1 MLWSIFAYWLPCRS
15 SLLLFSSFYLY
26 PLAHWLSLPFIFLY
40 LSFYHFLLNLLFTV
54 FFFFALE
61 LKIYLNRWGH
71 REMSTLII
79 WLLKAEDA
87 LSIVAL
93 CFVISGENWEIN
105 LPWLDELM
113 LATLEQDCATTNKT
127 SGSLK
132 QTNLRVKVLF
142 SDLR

>member
-1 MLWSIFAYWLPCRS
+1 
-15 SLLLFSSFYLY
+15 
-26 PLAHWLSLPFIFLY
+26 
-40 LSFYHFLLNLLFTV
+40 
-54 FFFFALE
+54 
-61 LKIYLNRWGH
+61 
-71 REMSTLII
+71 MSTLII
-79 WLLKAEDA
+79 WLLEAEDA

-93 CFVISGENWEIN
+93 CFVISGENREIN